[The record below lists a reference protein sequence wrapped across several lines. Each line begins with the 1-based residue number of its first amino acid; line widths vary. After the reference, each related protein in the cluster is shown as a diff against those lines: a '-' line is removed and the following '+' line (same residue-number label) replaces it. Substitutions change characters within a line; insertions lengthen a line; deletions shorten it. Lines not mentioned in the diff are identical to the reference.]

1 MSERDGFWDLFV
13 AAMEDSMPVFAQF
26 DCLKYLRY
34 GALFLEVARTLEY
47 SHPEIYRRCAM
58 GQWVVQETSG
68 WHKAVGGDMKVEQT
82 IQRDSKGPGG
92 HHVVG
97 ETRKAQS
104 CADYELLYH
113 EIANIGVLLNE
124 ITRTTNTRSESYLPH
139 SLNQNRQYNFNGQV
153 I

>member
-1 MSERDGFWDLFV
+1 
-13 AAMEDSMPVFAQF
+13 MPVFAQF

-58 GQWVVQETSG
+58 GQWVVQQETFG
-68 WHKAVGGDMKVEQT
+68 WNKAVGGDMKVEQT

-92 HHVVG
+92 HQVVG

-113 EIANIGVLLNE
+113 KIANIGVLLNK
-124 ITRTTNTRSESYLPH
+124 ITRTTNTSSESYLPH
-139 SLNQNRQYNFNGQV
+139 SLNQNRQYNSMVKLFDFWTL
-153 I
+153 